1 MAKNGKNRWVKWIL
15 ILVAAG
21 VIIGGGFWYY
31 RAHHAEAAQ
40 YQTAPVAR
48 GDLTQLVTATG
59 QVEPVLNVQVGSQI
73 SGRISK
79 IFVDYNS
86 LVKSN
91 QPIAQID
98 PSSYQANLLRAEADL
113 TNAMANL
120 ALTQVQARRA
130 DSLYTN
136 NLISGSDHD
145 IAQAQMQQ
153 AQAQVLSGQAA
164 VENASVDLSRC
175 TIYAPVD
182 GVVISRN
189 VDMGQTVAA
198 SFNTP
203 TLFVIANDLTK
214 MQIDAL
220 VSEADIGG
228 VEVGQAVNFTVDAYP
243 YRTFRGKLSQIRYGA
258 ITNQNVVNYDCVVE
272 VNNADLKLLPG
283 MTANVAIVI
292 AERQNA
298 LRIPNGALRFRPPE
312 AVIAETKTNVALR
325 ASAPAATG
333 GTRQNGEVGTGRGA
347 GREGG
352 PGGGPG
358 ASGGPGG
365 GRRGE

>member
-1 MAKNGKNRWVKWIL
+1 MIKWL
-15 ILVAAG
+15 LLLVG
-21 VIIGGGFWYY
+21 IGGALGGGLWYY
-31 RAHHAEAAQ
+31 RAHQAEAAQ

-86 LVKSN
+86 VVKSN

-153 AQAQVLSGQAA
+153 AQAQVLSGQA
-164 VENASVDLSRC
+164 
-175 TIYAPVD
+175 
-182 GVVISRN
+182 
-189 VDMGQTVAA
+189 
-198 SFNTP
+198 
-203 TLFVIANDLTK
+203 
-214 MQIDAL
+214 
-220 VSEADIGG
+220 
-228 VEVGQAVNFTVDAYP
+228 
-243 YRTFRGKLSQIRYGA
+243 
-258 ITNQNVVNYDCVVE
+258 
-272 VNNADLKLLPG
+272 
-283 MTANVAIVI
+283 
-292 AERQNA
+292 
-298 LRIPNGALRFRPPE
+298 
-312 AVIAETKTNVALR
+312 
-325 ASAPAATG
+325 
-333 GTRQNGEVGTGRGA
+333 
-347 GREGG
+347 
-352 PGGGPG
+352 
-358 ASGGPGG
+358 
-365 GRRGE
+365 